1 MNIFLKL
8 RSIIYNDKLFKKRFI
23 ISFLVSI
30 ILSFLSVYGFQIEYN
45 GIIKLIDL
53 NFLIYLLIYF
63 IIVFS
68 LFYIFDSVIIKNK
81 KIRIKDDLIFFLSS
95 GFLSIVYF
103 VFLLGL
109 YPGIYA
115 YDSSEQFYMY
125 YFHTINEHHPV
136 LHTLFFGYIVN
147 GYSYMQ
153 DFNIGGFAYSVIQL
167 ILMSFGFS
175 FVTLYVYKKT
185 KNFILWIISILFY
198 SFFPPIILQ
207 VLSATKDS
215 LFLCFMMITII
226 LTIVLIDYE
235 KKIFDN
241 KAYVVVWIASFVLMT
256 ILRNNA
262 VYAVP
267 FLIIG
272 ILFSTK
278 KSWKKSILIISIG
291 LVIFLLYKFVA
302 VPNIVDKKVDDREKL
317 SVPIQQLDRIY
328 NSSEAD
334 LSADEK
340 VIIENLLGEGLEH
353 YNPRISDWPKALID
367 MDYYYQHRKEIS
379 KMYKRVIRKNPKIA
393 LESFLENTLG
403 YWYPYCTLAFYY
415 DGEIAYWPV
424 ESWELWYF
432 DPKIPYIL
440 EYFKIFEE
448 SDFIL
453 YNPIA
458 KTFFYPGSF
467 FYLFVIMFGYSI
479 YKKKTSY
486 NVIFFFT
493 LMLLGTYFLGPVALV
508 RYAIYLYAFVPLY
521 LSMIGNKEKQ
531 K

>member
-1 MNIFLKL
+1 MLKILDYNGLNIFNK
-8 RSIIYNDKLFKKRFI
+8 RRIIYALG
-23 ISFLVSI
+23 ISLL
-30 ILSFLSVYGFQIEYN
+30 LSFLSSFGSQIEYN
-45 GIIKLIDL
+45 GKLC
-53 NFLIYLLIYF
+53 LLDFCFILYFIIYF
-63 IIVFS
+63 IFVYS
-68 LFYIFDSVIIKNK
+68 SYLIFD
-81 KIRIKDDLIFFLSS
+81 KIRIKKKNIHLKDDNIFFISS
-95 GFLSIVYF
+95 FIMSIIYF
-103 VFLLGL
+103 INLLGL

-115 YDSSEQFYMY
+115 YDSAEQFFMY
-125 YFHTINEHHPV
+125 KLHMIDEHHPV
-136 LHTLFFGYIVN
+136 LHTLFFGYIIN

-153 DFNIGGFAYSVIQL
+153 DYNLGGFAYSVIQL

-175 FVTLYVYKKT
+175 FVTFYVYKKT

-215 LFLCFMMITII
+215 LFLSFMMITII

-235 KKIFDN
+235 KKFFDN

-328 NSSEAD
+328 NSSEAN

-367 MDYYYQHRKEIS
+367 MDYYYQNRKEIS
-379 KMYKRVIRKNPKIA
+379 KMYIRVIRKNPKIA